1 MPTECSVHRAFANC
15 ERSSGTHALPG
26 LLRSQA
32 LLRVETRR
40 PGGTAGLCFSGSSQ
54 NKFAA
59 QNDGQISFGCPPKK
73 RPLAWGAGTLAWL
86 RPVCPESFKDTGR
99 KWRWKP

>member
-40 PGGTAGLCFSGSSQ
+40 PGGAAGLCFSGSSP

-59 QNDGQISFGCPPKK
+59 QNDGKFLSVALPKSDLWPGEPG
-73 RPLAWGAGTLAWL
+73 PLHGFAQCAL
-86 RPVCPESFKDTGR
+86 RA
-99 KWRWKP
+99 